1 MADLP
6 DEIKAVLTAAC
17 NLTDVFGLALID
29 APNPAK
35 NHQVILTFE
44 NELATG
50 TMRRALVALEQAVVA
65 WRECKTADPE
75 TAFLQA
81 VPSVLEAIPTKPLDV
96 EVRQWA
102 LALALETYGA
112 PFDDQTMLMRERA
125 ADLFVRYAMTGTM
138 PSDDPKPEDPA

>member
-102 LALALETYGA
+102 MEQALQGRAWPY
-112 PFDDQTMLMRERA
+112 DDESRWLLRA
-125 ADLFVRYAMTGTM
+125 SADQLVAYVLHGGDA
-138 PSDDPKPEDPA
+138 A

>member
-1 MADLP
+1 MADLSQAQYEFVLRARSIAHLLRSAELTIMN
-6 DEIKAVLTAAC
+6 DDRSVTLRFKEAVGQHIIRAMINDFLECDADLTSAM
-17 NLTDVFGLALID
+17 TEGVYGD
-29 APNPAK
+29 PA
-35 NHQVILTFE
+35 T
-44 NELATG
+44 AT
-50 TMRRALVALEQAVVA
+50 
-65 WRECKTADPE
+65 
-75 TAFLQA
+75 
-81 VPSVLEAIPTKPLDV
+81 LEAQPTKPLDV